1 MQFYLYGVLRLS
13 TGQKIVAL
21 ELTEAIPLREALEML
36 FQRYPA
42 LRETLLD
49 EAARLRP
56 NVPIFLNGRNPR
68 LLPEGLSV
76 LLTAA
81 DVVSL
86 FSPFTSGRMNVE
98 VLREPALG
106 QKE

>member
-1 MQFYLYGVLRLS
+1 MQFHFFGTMRLAV
-13 TGQKIVAL
+13 GQNIIAL
-21 ELTEAIPLREALEML
+21 NERETVTLREALEAL
-36 FQRYPA
+36 FQRHPV
-42 LRETLLD
+42 LRDTIFD

-68 LLPEGLSV
+68 LWPEGLSV

-98 VLREPALG
+98 VLREPTFG
-106 QKE
+106 KKE